1 VARGY
6 GGEAD
11 VQAVSGYLPSWQQNF
26 AVKEPCPAMKT
37 GLSMSEEQM
46 KDPWSEIQINPKN
59 LNPEDI
65 ARIILEPPL
74 HPVRI
79 EPKSKTLRKGSR

>member
-1 VARGY
+1 
-6 GGEAD
+6 
-11 VQAVSGYLPSWQQNF
+11 
-26 AVKEPCPAMKT
+26 
-37 GLSMSEEQM
+37 M
-46 KDPWSEIQINPKN
+46 KDRWSEIQINPKN

-74 HPVRI
+74 HPVKI